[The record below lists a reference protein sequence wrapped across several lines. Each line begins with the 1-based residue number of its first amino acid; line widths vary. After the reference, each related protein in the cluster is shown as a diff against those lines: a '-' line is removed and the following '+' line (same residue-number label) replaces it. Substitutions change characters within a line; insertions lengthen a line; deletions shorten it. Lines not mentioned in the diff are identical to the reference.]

1 MTKII
6 ALLLFVMTSL
16 AAAQTDVIVTDSTS
30 RSTVDSNSTSTNINE
45 TTVKS
50 PPPSAISPSMNVF
63 NNDLCTV
70 GVSGAVQTQI
80 LGISGGSTVRDL
92 NCERLKLS
100 KNLFDMGL
108 KVAAV
113 SVLCQD
119 NRVFVAMQNAGTP
132 CPVDGKI
139 GQEAQ
144 KIWDN
149 APERQ
154 PTSNKENNEKSFFAK
169 YAPYIGSVLLLL
181 LLL

>member
-1 MTKII
+1 MTKML

-149 APERQ
+149 APERH
-154 PTSNKENNEKSFFAK
+154 PLSNKETNEKSFFAK